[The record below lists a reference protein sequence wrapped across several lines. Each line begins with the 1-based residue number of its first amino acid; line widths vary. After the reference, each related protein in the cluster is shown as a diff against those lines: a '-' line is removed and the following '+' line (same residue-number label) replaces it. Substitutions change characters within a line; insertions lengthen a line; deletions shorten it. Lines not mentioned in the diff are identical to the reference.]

1 MRCCMR
7 SFTSDFSCLCMNFFI
22 HKALQSSRQDLVT
35 RFAYNG
41 PMVRFSS
48 QYGFFLVS
56 KSSLGGIEIFTFS
69 SLLFVLDGDLSRA
82 VAMSLIFVVISSHH
96 LDFWPS
102 CPMEWF
108 VWLGGMG
115 SCGCTLSAPL
125 GLIVRQISL
134 FILSPI
140 S

>member
-22 HKALQSSRQDLVT
+22 HNALQSSRQDLVT
-35 RFAYNG
+35 RFVYNG

-48 QYGFFLVS
+48 QYGLFLAS
-56 KSSLGGIEIFTFS
+56 KSSLGGIEIFTW
-69 SLLFVLDGDLSRA
+69 LLFVLDGHVLGS
-82 VAMSLIFVVISSHH
+82 VTMPLIFVVISSHH

-108 VWLGGMG
+108 VWLGRMG
-115 SCGCTLSAPL
+115 SYECTPSAPL
-125 GLIVRQISL
+125 GQIVRQISL